1 MLYDIYETIRE
12 LLDRGGDVM
21 VLLAWVVF
29 IMWTLIF
36 ERLIFMLTENRTRL
50 RAVLAECESRRE
62 NDSWNAQAIYDAVVS
77 QLSMRFES
85 GIELIRTLA
94 RLCPLFGLLGTV
106 TGMIVIFDVMTATG
120 SSSPR
125 AMAAGVAKATL
136 TTMGGMV
143 GALSGI
149 FPAAILS
156 RIAENQRSSL
166 QTRRLTSTGVPLW
179 PFSGLPTPL
188 RWIVAPT
195 AALFVTMGLLFLMQ
209 TLIETGEPAIQ
220 KVVATEYFEFI
231 RVRRDERIETRSEKP
246 TKIMPEKK
254 PEMFVSRLPT
264 EQEADAIEISYP
276 VAVDGPTADT
286 MELVG
291 RIGDFGSPDGE
302 FLPLVRVLPIY
313 PAQALQR
320 RLEGWVIVEFT
331 IAETGAVTDARAVES
346 SNPIF
351 EAAAVRAAEKF
362 KYRPRIHNGQPIAVI
377 GVRVKL
383 TFVMKK

>member
-1 MLYDIYETIRE
+1 MLYEIYETIRE

-29 IMWTLIF
+29 IMWTLII
-36 ERLIFMLTENRTRL
+36 ERLMFMLTENRIRL
-50 RAVLAECESRRE
+50 KAVLAECESRRE
-62 NDSWNAQAIYDAVVS
+62 QDSWNSQAIYDAFVS
-77 QLSMRFES
+77 QLSMCFES
-85 GIELIRTLA
+85 SIELIRTLA

-106 TGMIVIFDVMTATG
+106 TGMIVIFDVMAGTG
-120 SSSPR
+120 SDSPR

-156 RIAENQRSSL
+156 RFALNQRISL
-166 QTRRLTSTGVPLW
+166 QTRCLTSTGVALSPI
-179 PFSGLPTPL
+179 SGLPKTL

-195 AALFVTMGLLFLMQ
+195 AAFFITMGLLFLMQ

-220 KVVATEYFEFI
+220 KVVAAEYFEFI
-231 RVRRDERIETRSEKP
+231 RIRRDERIEMRSEKP
-246 TKIMPEKK
+246 TKIMPEET

-264 EQEADAIEISYP
+264 ELEAGGIVIRYP
-276 VAVDGPTADT
+276 VAVARPASDRMDF
-286 MELVG
+286 VG
-291 RIGDFGSPDGE
+291 QIGDFGSPDGE

-313 PAQALQR
+313 PAQALRQK
-320 RLEGWVIVEFT
+320 LEGWVIVEFT
-331 IAETGAVTDARAVES
+331 IAETGAVKNARAVES
-346 SNPIF
+346 SHSIF
-351 EAAAVRAAEKF
+351 DFAAVRAAEKF
-362 KYRPRIHNGQPIAVI
+362 KYRPRIHNGIPVAVI

-383 TFVMKK
+383 TFVMAK